1 MLPNIRILRREK
13 GVSQQAL
20 ADAIGVSQQS
30 INHYENHSIEPDIQT
45 LKQMADYFN
54 TSIDYIVGHTDIK
67 DPFDN
72 TEAFHL
78 NADEGELIT
87 QYRALSPKERGCV
100 RQVVDT
106 LLDK

>member
-1 MLPNIRILRREK
+1 MLPNVKLLRREA
-13 GVSQQAL
+13 GISQQAL
-20 ADAIGVSQQS
+20 ADALGISQQS
-30 INHYENHSIEPDIQT
+30 INHYENHDTQPDLQT

-87 QYRALSPKERGCV
+87 QY
-100 RQVVDT
+100 
-106 LLDK
+106 

>member
-1 MLPNIRILRREK
+1 
-13 GVSQQAL
+13 
-20 ADAIGVSQQS
+20 
-30 INHYENHSIEPDIQT
+30 QT